1 MPALWKALKHSLSGL
16 REAVQ
21 TERAVRQEI
30 LLCCLLV
37 PLIFILPLSSLLRLI
52 LLVSH
57 LAVLIVELLNSAIE
71 AVVDIASPQ
80 IHPLAKKAKNFGSAA
95 VMLSLINLVIVWLFT
110 VKELLF

>member
-1 MPALWKALKHSLSGL
+1 M
-16 REAVQ
+16 
-21 TERAVRQEI
+21 
-30 LLCCLLV
+30 
-37 PLIFILPLSSLLRLI
+37 
-52 LLVSH
+52 
-57 LAVLIVELLNSAIE
+57 ELLNSAIE